1 MKSLKNSNTD
11 ISNVDEK
18 IICHK
23 DMSKNNN
30 INAIKFDSSRDSIM
44 NSSIS
49 DASSRYSDGDV

>member
-1 MKSLKNSNTD
+1 MKALNKSNKD

-18 IICHK
+18 SICQR

-30 INAIKFDSSRDSIM
+30 INAMKFDSSRDSIM

-49 DASSRYSDGDV
+49 DASSRYSNSEL